1 MDRSRLDLGVSLNF
15 WQWNYRNLEQNTTRS
30 KRRSSNSGGIFDAPA
45 KQKELAV
52 LEEKIS
58 SPGFWDDQAAAQRV
72 VQQRS
77 RLEKAL
83 GQQESFE
90 TGISDAEVLFEFA
103 ETDEASAGELAE
115 LIEKLDRDVTAAE
128 TESLLS
134 GETDANNAIC
144 SIQAGAGGTDA
155 QDFAQMLLR
164 MYIRWAER
172 KGFKV
177 ELLDEQAGSEAGIK
191 SATFR
196 VEGDYAYGLLAAE
209 AGVHRLVRISP
220 FNSGGSRET
229 SFASMFVSPEIDEN
243 IEVNIEDKD
252 LRVDTYRSSG
262 AGGQHVNVTD
272 SAVRITH
279 LPTGIVVTCQNQ
291 RSQLQN
297 RMVAMQVLRSK
308 LYELELEKRRSD
320 AAELESTKM
329 DISFGSQIRNY
340 VLHPYRLVKDTRTKF
355 EVTDVDSVLDGAID
369 EFIKEFLLF
378 KKGIKS
384 PATTD

>member
-1 MDRSRLDLGVSLNF
+1 LGGF
-15 WQWNYRNLEQNTTRS
+15 
-30 KRRSSNSGGIFDAPA
+30 FDAPA
-45 KQKELAV
+45 KQAELDQ
-52 LEEKIS
+52 LEQQIS
-58 SPGFWDDQAAAQRV
+58 DPGFWDDSEAAQKV

-77 RLEKAL
+77 RIDKSLDRHK
-83 GQQESFE
+83 SFE
-90 TGISDAEVLFEFA
+90 TGISDADVLFDF
-103 ETDEASAGELAE
+103 
-115 LIEKLDRDVTAAE
+115 AAE
-128 TESLLS
+128 DADSAVELETLIARLEKEVAEAEVQSLLS

-144 SIQAGAGGTDA
+144 SLQAGAGGTDA
-155 QDFAQMLLR
+155 QDFCQMLLR
-164 MYIRWAER
+164 MYLRWAEK
-172 KGFKV
+172 KGFKAEV
-177 ELLDEQAGSEAGIK
+177 IDEQSGSEAGLK

-196 VEGDYAYGLLAAE
+196 IEGDYAYGLLAAE

-291 RSQLQN
+291 RSQIQN
-297 RMVAMQVLRSK
+297 RAVAMQVLRSK
-308 LYELELEKRRSD
+308 LYELELEKRREG
-320 AAELESTKM
+320 AAELEAGKM

-340 VLHPYRLVKDTRTKF
+340 VLHPYRLVKDTRTKH
-355 EVTDVDSVLDGAID
+355 ETSDVDSVLDGEID
-369 EFIKEFLLF
+369 EFIQEFLVF
-378 KKGIKS
+378 KKGK
-384 PATTD
+384 

>member
-1 MDRSRLDLGVSLNF
+1 MNNLGGF
-15 WQWNYRNLEQNTTRS
+15 
-30 KRRSSNSGGIFDAPA
+30 FDAPA
-45 KQKELAV
+45 KRAELEKSEAQISEPDFWNDQEKAQK
-52 LEEKIS
+52 I
-58 SPGFWDDQAAAQRV
+58 

-77 RLEKAL
+77 RIEKAL
-83 GQQESFE
+83 ALQENFE

-103 ETDEASAGELAE
+103 QTDANSITELET
-115 LIEKLDRDVTAAE
+115 LIVRLDKEVSEAE
-128 TESLLS
+128 TQSLLS

-144 SIQAGAGGTDA
+144 SIQSGAGGTDA

-164 MYIRWAER
+164 MYLRWAEK
-172 KGFKV
+172 KGFKAEV
-177 ELLDEQAGSEAGIK
+177 LDEQSGSEAGLK

-196 VEGDYAYGLLAAE
+196 IEGEYAYGLLATE

-243 IEVNIEDKD
+243 IEVEINDKD
-252 LRVDTYRSSG
+252 LRIDTYRSSG

-279 LPTGIVVTCQNQ
+279 LPTNTVVTCQNQ

-297 RMVAMQVLRSK
+297 RVVAMNVLRSK
-308 LYELELEKRRSD
+308 LYEIELEKRRADS
-320 AAELESTKM
+320 AELEATKQ

-355 EVTDVDSVLDGAID
+355 EITDVEAVLDGEID
-369 EFIKEFLLF
+369 EFIKEFLMF
-378 KKGIKS
+378 KKGIG
-384 PATTD
+384 